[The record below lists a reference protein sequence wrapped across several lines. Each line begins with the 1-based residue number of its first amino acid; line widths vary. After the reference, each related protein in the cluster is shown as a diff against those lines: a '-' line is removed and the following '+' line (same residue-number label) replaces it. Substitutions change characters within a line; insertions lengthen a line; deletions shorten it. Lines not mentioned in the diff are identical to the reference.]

1 MTTRR
6 AELGEL
12 ETLVL
17 LAVLRLGAAATGMA
31 IRDEVA
37 TRGGRQLSRGATYAT
52 LSRLGRKG
60 FLEPL
65 RRPETAT
72 SGRATNHFQVTEE
85 GLAVLRT
92 AQRNLLRMRSGL
104 EAILDA
110 G

>member
-12 ETLVL
+12 ETLVM
-17 LAVLRLGAAATGMA
+17 LAVLQLGRAATGMA
-31 IRDEVA
+31 VRDEVA
-37 TRGGRQLSRGATYAT
+37 NRGGRQLSRGATYAT
-52 LSRLGRKG
+52 LSRLSRKG
-60 FLEPL
+60 FLAPL
-65 RRPETAT
+65 PKEAAAG
-72 SGRATNHFQVTEE
+72 GRATNHFQLTEE

-92 AQRNLLRMRSGL
+92 TQRNLLQMRSGL